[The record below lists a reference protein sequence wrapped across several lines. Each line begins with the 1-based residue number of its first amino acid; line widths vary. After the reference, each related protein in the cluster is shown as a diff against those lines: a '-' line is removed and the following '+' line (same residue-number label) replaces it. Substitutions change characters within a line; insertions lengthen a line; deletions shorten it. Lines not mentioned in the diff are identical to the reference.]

1 MKPFQLL
8 LRQAQMEYLV
18 ETTESNP
25 AMATM
30 DIIRK
35 IRDAIEKSYNEKVG
49 PGGNGIFIALDNAE
63 LVMDALDRLAQRN
76 ENLAVATV
84 SLENK
89 CALLEAVIDEVMLDV
104 PEHVQEAMM
113 DTLEEIKDDH

>member
-1 MKPFQLL
+1 M
-8 LRQAQMEYLV
+8 

-35 IRDAIEKSYNEKVG
+35 IRDAIEKSYNEKIG
-49 PGGNGIFIALDNAE
+49 PSGKGIFITLDNAE